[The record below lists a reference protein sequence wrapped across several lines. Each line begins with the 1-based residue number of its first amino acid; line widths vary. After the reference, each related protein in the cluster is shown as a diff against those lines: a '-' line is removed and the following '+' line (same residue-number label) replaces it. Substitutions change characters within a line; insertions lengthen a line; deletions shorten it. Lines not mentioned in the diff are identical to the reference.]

1 MALYSSYK
9 SRRKNCISEE
19 RIMILFSTRMKIAQL
34 FIEWCKENKVRK
46 SFDSLVAFMQIN
58 EWLNED
64 KICEDLKE

>member
-1 MALYSSYK
+1 
-9 SRRKNCISEE
+9 
-19 RIMILFSTRMKIAQL
+19 MILFSTRMKIAQL

-64 KICEDLKE
+64 KICEDLKVKK